1 MGRSSGIV
9 LISAFLTP
17 AFAEETGTVPGS
29 GHDTAIIVTSSRL
42 PEVARAVA
50 TEVIDAGEIQA
61 RNCANLL
68 ELLRGIAGVSLSQPG
83 GPGGVPEVFLR
94 GSESNFTLV
103 MVDGVK
109 MNDPTDSRGG
119 AFDLSSVGIDEI
131 ERVEIV
137 RGPVSAVHGS
147 EALAGVINVI
157 TRGGT
162 DNRIGAGA
170 YAGSRGYSRLSG
182 QMTGALGGGAS
193 ASLQAQY
200 LDAGEPTPGST
211 LRGKSAQA
219 RLAYDLPGRMTSAI
233 GLRVAERSRTSFP
246 DASGGSRLA
255 VVRELERSDA
265 SDTSLFANA
274 LLQLSAQW
282 SLELSGSLFRRE
294 DDLSTP
300 PIAPGISDGRPA
312 QTSQTRLHRSNLEV
326 SAKYAPTGR
335 FSVGFGLD
343 AEESSGRRESLVDF
357 GDFQAPSDFSLDRH
371 TQAAFVEGWW
381 RASRGLELFA
391 SVRADRTE
399 EAQDNLSKRLGA
411 AFESNS
417 GLVRLHATWGEGFK
431 LPSFYSLGDGLVG
444 NPALE
449 RERGAS
455 RELGA
460 ELRLLSGRMTLGAT
474 GFRSV
479 YRDLIDF
486 DFATFRLVNRA
497 RAQIDGGE
505 LSVRFAAGDAW
516 QIAGHYSRTHADLDS
531 GGRLLN
537 RPDQIAAASAI
548 WRADSRWLL
557 SSTLSYVGDRAASS
571 VPTGNVTLPHYARLD
586 IAATYRLNEA
596 VDLRGAID
604 NLTNE
609 RYQDNPGFP
618 SPGRALRIGINARL

>member
-17 AFAEETGTVPGS
+17 AFAEETATTPGP
-29 GHDTAIIVTSSRL
+29 GHDTSIVVTSSRL
-42 PEVARAVA
+42 PEVTRAVA
-50 TEVIDAGEIQA
+50 TEVIDADEIQA
-61 RNCANLL
+61 RNCASLL
-68 ELLRGIAGVSLSQPG
+68 ELLRGVAGVSLSQPG
-83 GPGGVPEVFLR
+83 GPGGVSEVFLR

-109 MNDPTDSRGG
+109 MNDSTDSRGG
-119 AFDLSSVGIDEI
+119 AFDLASVGIDEI

-162 DNRIGAGA
+162 DNRFDGSAH
-170 YAGSRGYSRLSG
+170 AGSHGYSRISG
-182 QMTGALGGGAS
+182 QMTGALGGGAR

-211 LRGKSAQA
+211 LRGKSAQV

-246 DASGGSRLA
+246 DASGGSGLA

-274 LLQLSAQW
+274 RLQLSEQW
-282 SLELSGSLFRRE
+282 SLELSGSHFRRE

-300 PIAPGISDGRPA
+300 PIAAGFSDGRPA

-326 SAKYAPTGR
+326 SAKFAPIER
-335 FSVGFGLD
+335 FSLGFGLD
-343 AEESSGRRESLVDF
+343 AEGSSGRRESLVDF

-371 TQAAFVEGWW
+371 TQAAFVESWW

-391 SVRADRTE
+391 SVRADRTD
-399 EAQDNLSKRLGA
+399 EAEDNLSKRLGG

-417 GLVRLHATWGEGFK
+417 GLIRVHAMWGEGFK
-431 LPSFYSLGDGLVG
+431 LPSFYALGDGLVG

-449 RERGAS
+449 DERGTS
-455 RELGA
+455 REVGA
-460 ELRLLSGRMTLGAT
+460 ELRLLSGRLTLGAT

-486 DFATFRLVNRA
+486 DFATFRLVNRS
-497 RAQIDGGE
+497 RAEIDGGE
-505 LSVRFAAGDAW
+505 LSLSFDSGNAW
-516 QIAGHYSRTHADLDS
+516 QMAAHYSRTHTDLDS

-537 RPDQIAAASAI
+537 RPDRIAAASAT
-548 WRADSRWLL
+548 WRAHSRWLL

-571 VPTGNVTLPHYARLD
+571 VPTGDVTLPHYARVD
-586 IAATYRLNEA
+586 IAATYTLTES
-596 VDLRGAID
+596 VELRGAID
-604 NLTNE
+604 NLTDE
-609 RYQDNPGFP
+609 HYQDNPGFP
-618 SPGRALRIGINARL
+618 SPGRELRIGVTARR